1 MLGPSLA
8 TWAANVVNFEPKL
21 SNKMKKKTKQKQG
34 RNGVEDKI
42 KLIGNLGSINKNWI
56 QT

>member
-8 TWAANVVNFEPKL
+8 TWAANVVNFEPKF

-56 QT
+56 

>member
-1 MLGPSLA
+1 MLDPSLA

-21 SNKMKKKTKQKQG
+21 SNKMKKKTKQKQD

-56 QT
+56 